1 MLTAASGRIEA
12 VTEGERNGVRKI
24 EAVFFDAGNTLLKPH
39 PSMEE
44 VCMEVLAAHGYA
56 VTPEEL
62 DRGLQE
68 SEKYYEDRYWTD
80 DTFWASEAEA
90 EEMWTRL
97 YALLMRELGVADPE
111 GMGAVMYDEFGKG
124 SRWALFD
131 DVLPALRAL
140 SEAGLLMGIISNWDA
155 RLSSLCLELDLSPYL
170 HFVISSAC
178 VGRIKPEPSIF
189 RMALQ
194 RAGVGAEHAIHV
206 GDHYYADVLG
216 ARSVGLTPVLI
227 DRAGRAERAG
237 SFDCLVIRS
246 LTELPALLPTL
257 Q

>member
-1 MLTAASGRIEA
+1 M
-12 VTEGERNGVRKI
+12 I

-44 VCMEVLAAHGYA
+44 VCVEVLASHGYA
-56 VTPEEL
+56 VTMEEL
-62 DRGLQE
+62 DRGLKE
-68 SEKYYEDRYWTD
+68 SERYYEDRYWTD
-80 DTFWASEAEA
+80 DTFWASEIEA

-97 YALLMRELGVADPE
+97 YSLLMQELGVPDP
-111 GMGAVMYDEFGKG
+111 GKMGAVMYEEFGKG
-124 SRWALFD
+124 SRWALFP

-155 RLSSLCLELDLSPYL
+155 RLSSLCLELELSPFL
-170 HFVISSAC
+170 HFIISSAN

-189 RMALQ
+189 KMALD
-194 RAGVGAEHAIHV
+194 RAGVEADRAVHV

-227 DRAGRAERAG
+227 DRVGRAERAG
-237 SFDCLVIRS
+237 SFDCLVVRS
-246 LTELPALLPTL
+246 LEELPALITTL
-257 Q
+257 

>member
-1 MLTAASGRIEA
+1 MA
-12 VTEGERNGVRKI
+12 I

-44 VCMEVLAAHGYA
+44 VCAEVLAAHGRT
-56 VTPEEL
+56 VSRDEL
-62 DRGLQE
+62 DRALKV
-68 SEKYYEDRYWTD
+68 SEEYYERRYWTD

-97 YALLMRELGVADPE
+97 YSLLMRELGMPDPE
-111 GMGAVMYDEFGKG
+111 RMGAVMYDEFGKG
-124 SRWALFD
+124 SRWALYD

-140 SEAGLLMGIISNWDA
+140 SARGLLMGIISNWDA
-155 RLSSLCLELDLSPYL
+155 RLSSLCLELELTPFL
-170 HFVISSAC
+170 HFIISSAN

-189 RMALQ
+189 RMALH
-194 RAGVGAEHAIHV
+194 RAGVEAGKAVHV

-216 ARSVGLTPVLI
+216 ARGAGLTPVLV

-237 SFDCLVIRS
+237 AFDCLVVQS
-246 LTELPALLPTL
+246 LEELPALLATL
-257 Q
+257 